1 MGQYVKCSK
10 KDLSLEQTWDRKE
23 GIKPLASLT
32 KMTEGKRGAMAKPS
46 YSKPR
51 IWIFLSRYSS
61 WSVDSLWRVESTTC
75 AKPFV

>member
-32 KMTEGKRGAMAKPS
+32 KMTEGTRLGRPLLK
-46 YSKPR
+46 
-51 IWIFLSRYSS
+51 FLEY
-61 WSVDSLWRVESTTC
+61 
-75 AKPFV
+75 